1 MNGKKIVLLTTLIA
15 FLVLIT
21 VGAVF
26 ARFVLDIDLGGVS
39 LAPGEEETQQEQLQ
53 EENQPNSNQKE
64 ETQPESQKE
73 ETSGQTAEQ
82 KPNQKEDKQEGTQ
95 PQKEEKEEEKE
106 EEFAFPSDLKSAG
119 ITIQGE
125 QPYELK
131 VEDSARL
138 TQLLEQLKALKLMSV
153 SQSVGLQDAKWTAS
167 LSLSLKDGT
176 AVSVHSYQS
185 TLSGSKTTLSTGNK
199 TYEST
204 ASADQLKKLLDRWV
218 EEDQKSKAPAI
229 APAEFA
235 AASRVLT
242 FDPFS
247 MEVQDVAASKST
259 IQAAL
264 AKLEVTETLSG
275 NINPGVEYIGTN
287 TINLSDDTHTLFTL
301 EFYETGILA
310 YKNPGSGDFYVC
322 EPNSLKQ
329 FYQSVEQVCSQYA
342 AVPAQ
347 LALMDYGAFDGAQA
361 SSTTGTS
368 RKEVGLIRDHAQT
381 LFYFLQQ
388 LHVKKGSMR
397 EESTMFKRPE
407 YHVDLEFDS
416 GLVVGIDINKG
427 SLLIDS
433 GNGTIHHYTLIGD
446 SNLELVRAELERLTA
461 DE

>member
-39 LAPGEEETQQEQLQ
+39 LAPGEEETQQEQLLEEDQPSSNQ
-53 EENQPNSNQKE
+53 EEES
-64 ETQPESQKE
+64 TQPESQKE
-73 ETSGQTAEQ
+73 EIPSQEMDK
-82 KPNQKEDKQEGTQ
+82 KPEKEEGKQEGTESK
-95 PQKEEKEEEKE
+95 KEEKEEKE
-106 EEFAFPSDLKSAG
+106 EEFAFSSDLKSAA
-119 ITIQGE
+119 ITIKEE
-125 QPYELK
+125 QTYELK
-131 VEDSARL
+131 VEDSTRL
-138 TQLLEQLKALKLMSV
+138 TQLLEQLKTLKLMGV
-153 SQSVGLQDAKWTAS
+153 GQSVGLQDTKWTAS
-167 LSLSLKDGT
+167 LNLNLGDGT
-176 AVSVHSYQS
+176 AISLHSYQS

-204 ASADQLKKLLDRWV
+204 ASVDQLKNLLDGWV
-218 EEDQKSKAPAI
+218 EEDKKSKAPAI
-229 APAEFA
+229 APDEFA
-235 AASRVLT
+235 SASRVLT
-242 FDPFS
+242 FGPFS

-287 TINLSDDTHTLFTL
+287 TINLADDAHTLFTL
-301 EFYETGILA
+301 EFYENGILA
-310 YKNPGSGDFYVC
+310 YSTPGNGDFYVC

-329 FYQSVEQVCSQYA
+329 FYQSVEQVCSQYPA
-342 AVPAQ
+342 TPAQ
-347 LALMDYGAFDGAQA
+347 LALMDYGAFNGAQA

-368 RKEVGLIRDHAQT
+368 RKEAGLIREHAQT

-407 YHVDLEFDS
+407 YHVNLEFDS
-416 GLVVGIDINKG
+416 GFVVGVDINKG
-427 SLLIDS
+427 SLMIDS